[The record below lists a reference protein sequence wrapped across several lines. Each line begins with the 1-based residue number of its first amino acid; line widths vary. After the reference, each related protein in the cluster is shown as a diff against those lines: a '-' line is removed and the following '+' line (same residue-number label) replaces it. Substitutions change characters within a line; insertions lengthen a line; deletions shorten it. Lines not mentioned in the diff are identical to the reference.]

1 MVIKMD
7 ERQRLILKPI
17 LVMLASSIVSAVM
30 IVLNKK
36 VLEDGLDVLVL
47 ITYRLLVAVLFIAPI
62 AFFFERKSR
71 PKLSFGILI
80 CLFVSAI
87 LGNSLTQYLFY
98 LGLKFTSAT
107 YAAAFFN
114 MTPVITFLLSIVFR
128 QETSNF
134 RSWAGLAKAVG
145 TAVNLGGGMM
155 LTFYK
160 GMVLTKSSM
169 ADGLGQHNRLASA
182 SMHGSKRSTLG
193 SLALLLGCFLWA
205 LWFPLQSRI
214 VRRYRALYT
223 ATAIVFFFSFLQTA
237 LISFSI
243 QKGLSL
249 WILRSK
255 FQIFTVVYGGI
266 VGSGLSFLASSW
278 CVEKRGPVF
287 AIAFFPVTQVAVAII
302 DVSLLHEQLHLGSL
316 LGSIVI
322 ISGLYI
328 LLWGKSKEASDSGS
342 LSKSSET
349 RTINLEASSTAP

>member
-1 MVIKMD
+1 MD

-30 IVLNKK
+30 IALNKK

-47 ITYRLLVAVLFIAPI
+47 ITYRLLVAGLFIAPI

-71 PKLSFGILI
+71 PKLSFGILV

-155 LTFYK
+155 LTLYK
-160 GMVLTKSSM
+160 GMALIKSST
-169 ADGLGQHNRLASA
+169 ADGLGQQARLASA
-182 SMHGSKRSTLG
+182 MHGSKKWTLG
-193 SLALLLGCFLWA
+193 SLALLLGCFSWA

-223 ATAIVFFFSFLQTA
+223 TTAIVFFFSFLQTA
-237 LISFSI
+237 LISLSI
-243 QKGLSL
+243 QKGVSL

-255 FQIFTVVYGGI
+255 FQILTVVYGGI
-266 VGSGLSFLASSW
+266 VGSGFSFLASSW

-328 LLWGKSKEASDSGS
+328 LLWGKSKEALDSGS

-349 RTINLEASSTAP
+349 RTINLEAASTGP